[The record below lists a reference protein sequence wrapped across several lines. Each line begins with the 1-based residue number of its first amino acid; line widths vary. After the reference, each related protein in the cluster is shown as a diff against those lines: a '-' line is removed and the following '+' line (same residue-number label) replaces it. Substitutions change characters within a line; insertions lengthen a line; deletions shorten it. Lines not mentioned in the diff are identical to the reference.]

1 MSLNPFFLQGSPN
14 EQFLVQDLINEQLK
28 IYGVEIYYLP
38 RKIFKTDDIIRE
50 IQSSKFDDVFMLEAY
65 INNYDGYA
73 PDSDIMTKFGLR
85 LKNEIS
91 LTISKERYE
100 EFIAPFLEGISSGI
114 REGRITDYDF
124 ADLITRPKEG
134 DLIYFPLGERLFE
147 IKRVEVEKPFYQL
160 GSNYIYELSCELY
173 EYENELVDTSIEEV
187 DNTVEDEGY
196 ITSLTLVGS
205 AVTATATAS
214 IATGAINEIFLNNDG
229 SGYTSAPTITF
240 SDPPNIAGGDI
251 AATAVAITTSRANV
265 RSILR
270 IEITNGGSGYTTPPT
285 ILISGGGGTGAAA
298 TCSIG
303 TTSVNTLTLTNSGN
317 GYATVPTI
325 TFLRPDN
332 LGATATATV
341 GAGGTI
347 SALLTN
353 PGVGYTANP
362 PVTIDGP
369 PTRTGVIDTISI
381 DSTGDGYSV
390 GQYQLEPFS
399 TVAENDPGNSAL
411 INVTAVDGSN
421 RISAVSVEYGGADY
435 TGGGGHRYHLVGI
448 ITATTIANNLVGA
461 TGLTTVTTVSSGG
474 NDDGFFEVDIPFN
487 INYHG
492 QTYTKVY
499 VGTNNYLTFGSGSA
513 SLNNFS
519 KTSPTLHKIM
529 MQAGDN
535 SVQRIFHGAVGTT
548 PNRTFIVRSE
558 GTNNTSGILGSP
570 NMVYE
575 ATFYEAIP
583 GQIDIQIGTMART
596 DGFSGAYS
604 RRSLRDMGNLDTPN
618 SGTRLTSSV
627 GGDDSGNIDIETVTT
642 GIGTTAVATAII
654 GAGGTISALTITNPG
669 SGYTV
674 APTIEISNDDEFG
687 SIGVGASAIALITAD
702 KKIGELRIL
711 KGGTEFTQTP
721 GIQFSGF
728 ATVGVG
734 TFIYNEIVTGQS
746 SGTTGRV
753 RDFRTD
759 ISAIPGVAPVT
770 NLRVSL
776 NTGKFNKGEIV
787 VGSISSARYVV
798 EDYSTDSYDNPYD
811 VNEEIETEADDILDF
826 TESNPF
832 GSY

>member
-347 SALLTN
+347 STLLTN

-558 GTNNTSGILGSP
+558 GTNNTGGILGSP